1 MECKNTSISV
11 HRQAA
16 FTMIEML
23 VASSLALALAAV
35 IATLTYHC
43 SYSFVSM
50 ANYTDM
56 NKQSQLALDKLSKEI
71 RQARGLIAYST
82 NSITLLD
89 ADGVSFKL
97 TYNPSARTLTKL
109 AGGNTTTYLTE
120 CNALNFFVYQHTII
134 SNTFACYNTA
144 NVTNARVI
152 QMTWKCSRD
161 IRGKKATSD
170 SVQSA
175 EIVIRN
181 H

>member
-1 MECKNTSISV
+1 
-11 HRQAA
+11 
-16 FTMIEML
+16 MIEML
-23 VASSLALALAAV
+23 VASGLALALTTV
-35 IATLTYHC
+35 IATLTYYC

-71 RQARGLIAYST
+71 RQARGLIAYAT

-97 TYNPSARTLTKL
+97 TYNPGARTLTKL

-134 SNTFACYNTA
+134 SNTFACYDTA
-144 NVTNARVI
+144 NVTNAKVI

-161 IRGKKATSD
+161 IRGKKATTE